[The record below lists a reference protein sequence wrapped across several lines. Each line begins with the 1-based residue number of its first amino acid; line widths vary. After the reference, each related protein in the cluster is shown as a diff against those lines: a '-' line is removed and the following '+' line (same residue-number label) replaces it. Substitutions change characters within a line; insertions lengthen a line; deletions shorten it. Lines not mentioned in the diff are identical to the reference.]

1 MATAVFP
8 IESLPETR
16 EAGQPV
22 HRETR
27 DVGVQISG
35 THTDECTGSRPG
47 KSHLTD
53 RSSGLVRPN
62 THTEALLRVVSWVT
76 IPDGVGVDRGLQRGF
91 FLTSLLL
98 LLHSHRYPSR

>member
-1 MATAVFP
+1 MATAVLP
-8 IESLPETR
+8 AESPPETR
-16 EAGQPV
+16 ETRRPV

-53 RSSGLVRPN
+53 RSSGLVRPD
-62 THTEALLRVVSWVT
+62 THAEELLRVVSWVQF
-76 IPDGVGVDRGLQRGF
+76 PGGVGVDRGSKEG
-91 FLTSLLL
+91 
-98 LLHSHRYPSR
+98 Y